1 MLSAGVAMKYYTE
14 IELDLSCK
22 RVIEIFDNP
31 DNMQHWMQG
40 LISFEHESG
49 ERGYPGAVSKFVF
62 KRGSGEIVIKET
74 IEVRDELKEF
84 TGIYTTDGVWNR
96 SQNLFTE
103 LGPEKTLWRQNNEFR
118 CEGLMMKF
126 MTTFLPF
133 MFTREGKSQMKSF
146 KAFAE
151 GLG

>member
-1 MLSAGVAMKYYTE
+1 MLADIWEELLGFQGIGVNDNFF
-14 IELDLSCK
+14 EL
-22 RVIEIFDNP
+22 NP
-31 DNMQHWMQG
+31 TFSRNG
-40 LISFEHESG
+40 GPPKKFRGES
-49 ERGYPGAVSKFVF
+49 S
-62 KRGSGEIVIKET
+62 EIVIKET

-133 MFTREGKSQMKSF
+133 MFTRESKNQMKSF